1 MVFLVVRQAL
11 RGFGSFTVED
21 RQALTVCKWK
31 FFWIVAAFT
40 IWYEETVITIT
51 GYSPL
56 YACLKN
62 INKCGPSVWQPFSV
76 GTIKHAGF
84 TAIYINCKSF
94 KYPKG

>member
-40 IWYEETVITIT
+40 IWYEETVITM
-51 GYSPL
+51 
-56 YACLKN
+56 LKLQVTVPCTHVS
-62 INKCGPSVWQPFSV
+62 K
-76 GTIKHAGF
+76 T
-84 TAIYINCKSF
+84 
-94 KYPKG
+94 